1 MDHETLHLRLKNNF
15 PEFSAPLIDEI
26 IEKGKHKFIPSD
38 EVIMDAGKMI
48 TEIPLL
54 LKGRIKVYR
63 PDDSG
68 NELFLYFLYPGDAC
82 AISLSCSYGNQ
93 RISRIRA
100 ETEEECEVLAVPI
113 HHMDEW
119 MLQHRTWYY
128 FVLGTYR
135 FRFEEILKTLDSIAF
150 HKLDERLVIHL
161 KKLREAQGS
170 DHLEN
175 ITHQDIAYELNSS
188 REVIS
193 RLLKKLEQRGHI
205 HLGRNHIQLLDIDSI

>member
-1 MDHETLHLRLKNNF
+1 MDKETLHLRLKHKF
-15 PEFSAPLIDEI
+15 PEFSTSLIDEI
-26 IEKGKHKFIPSD
+26 IENGKHTFIPKD
-38 EVIMDAGKMI
+38 EVIMDAGRMI

-54 LKGRIKVYR
+54 LEGKIKVYR
-63 PDDSG
+63 PDDLG

-100 ETEEECEVLAVPI
+100 ETEEECEVISVPI

-150 HKLDERLVIHL
+150 HKLDERLVLYL
-161 KKLREAQGS
+161 KKLQEARGS
-170 DHLEN
+170 NHLEN

-193 RLLKKLEQRGHI
+193 RLLKKLEQRGNI
-205 HLGRNHIQLLDIDSI
+205 QLGRNHIILLNLNNL